1 VAVEGELAMKTLIRI
16 GAVWVANIVALL
28 LAEAYTDGLEIDPEW
43 RVITAGAVFGVVN
56 WAVKPVLRKLA
67 APLII
72 LTLGIALF
80 GVNLLAVYL
89 ASEISSGFEL
99 DDLNAAVSATFY
111 LWLVNA
117 IVQLGLV
124 VAARRDHDDP
134 ESGGRSGRSTR
145 SSGRR

>member
-1 VAVEGELAMKTLIRI
+1 MKTLIRI
-16 GAVWVANIVALL
+16 ALTWVANIVALL
-28 LAEAYTDGLEIDPEW
+28 LAEGYTDGLQIDPEW
-43 RVITAGAVFGVVN
+43 RVITAGAVFGVIN

-99 DDLNAAVSATFY
+99 ENLNAAVSATFW

-117 IVQLGLV
+117 ILQIGL
-124 VAARRDHDDP
+124 AIDARRDR
-134 ESGGRSGRSTR
+134 GGSDTSVGENSPSARS
-145 SSGRR
+145 RRRR

>member
-1 VAVEGELAMKTLIRI
+1 MKTLIRI
-16 GAVWVANIVALL
+16 ALTWVANIVALL
-28 LAEAYTDGLEIDPEW
+28 LAEGYTDGLQIDPEW
-43 RVITAGAVFGVVN
+43 RVITAGAVFGVIN

-80 GVNLLAVYL
+80 GVNLVAVYL

-99 DDLNAAVSATFY
+99 ENLNAAVSATFW

-117 IVQLGLV
+117 ILQIGL
-124 VAARRDHDDP
+124 AIDARRDHGDADTSVRANSP
-134 ESGGRSGRSTR
+134 SARS
-145 SSGRR
+145 RRRR